1 MRNIL
6 IHDYDDIDL
15 DIVWNTIQGDLP
27 PLITA
32 IEGWLA
38 KNPPPN
44 QE

>member
-15 DIVWNTIQGDLP
+15 EIVWNTIEDDVP
-27 PLITA
+27 PLIAA

-38 KNPPPN
+38 NNPPPPS
-44 QE
+44 